1 MLLQSNAA
9 IVLCMHNAAVSPSDA
24 RAKARPAKRQS
35 PEIPPRLW
43 LALGVPPPSKGQES
57 VRSGRAGVDA
67 ERQSMMMRARLFI
80 AKKNYD
86 GVSILF

>member
-9 IVLCMHNAAVSPSDA
+9 IVLCVHNAAVSPSEGKTGQEAIA
-24 RAKARPAKRQS
+24 RDPTQVVVGT
-35 PEIPPRLW
+35 
-43 LALGVPPPSKGQES
+43 GVPPPSKGQES

-86 GVSILF
+86 GVSILL

>member
-9 IVLCMHNAAVSPSDA
+9 IVLCVHNAAVSPSEGKTGQEAIA
-24 RAKARPAKRQS
+24 RDPTQVVVGT
-35 PEIPPRLW
+35 
-43 LALGVPPPSKGQES
+43 GVPPPSKGQES